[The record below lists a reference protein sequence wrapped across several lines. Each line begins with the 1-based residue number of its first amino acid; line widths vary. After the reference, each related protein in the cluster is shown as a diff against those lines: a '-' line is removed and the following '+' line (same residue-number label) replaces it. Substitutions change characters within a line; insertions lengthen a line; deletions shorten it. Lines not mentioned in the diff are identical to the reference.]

1 MSTVLTRLPL
11 TTTSRRRPCPGAG
24 VAFPRLH
31 PTKARLANA
40 PAISSPEIGISV
52 LLVNARCYSA
62 VAMCGRFYLTAGPAE
77 IRKLFKLEKIPELV
91 PRYNI
96 APMQSTPIVVAEEGG
111 RAVLMAR
118 WGLVPAWSR
127 DLSPAPGMINAPAET
142 LEEKPAYRTAFQ
154 SQRCL
159 VPANGFYEW
168 QAKGTRKQ
176 PYKVALRAGA
186 LIAFA
191 GLWARWT
198 PEGGDPVET
207 FTIVT
212 TRASKLVSEVHDR
225 MPVII
230 APTDYQ
236 RWLTAPAAA
245 AKRMLVPFAAGL
257 TIAAVGDRVN
267 NIRNDDVSLLQPA
280 DL

>member
-1 MSTVLTRLPL
+1 MQ
-11 TTTSRRRPCPGAG
+11 TS
-24 VAFPRLH
+24 
-31 PTKARLANA
+31 
-40 PAISSPEIGISV
+40 
-52 LLVNARCYSA
+52 
-62 VAMCGRFYLTAGPAE
+62 
-77 IRKLFKLEKIPELV
+77 
-91 PRYNI
+91 
-96 APMQSTPIVVAEEGG
+96 PIVIAEDNI
-111 RAVLMAR
+111 RAFHVAR
-118 WGLVPAWSR
+118 WGLVPSWSR
-127 DLSPAPGMINAPAET
+127 DLSPGAGMINAPAET
-142 LEEKPAYRTAFQ
+142 LEEKPAYRKTFG

-168 QAKGTRKQ
+168 SARGTKKQ
-176 PYKVALRAGA
+176 PYKIAVRNGA

-191 GLWARWT
+191 GLWERWA
-198 PEGGDPVET
+198 PEGGDLVET

-230 APTDYQ
+230 APADYQ

-245 AKRMLVPFAAGL
+245 AKRLLLPFAAGL
-257 TIAAVGDRVN
+257 TIAAVGERVN

>member
-1 MSTVLTRLPL
+1 
-11 TTTSRRRPCPGAG
+11 
-24 VAFPRLH
+24 
-31 PTKARLANA
+31 
-40 PAISSPEIGISV
+40 
-52 LLVNARCYSA
+52 
-62 VAMCGRFYLTAGPAE
+62 MCGRFYLTASSAE
-77 IRKLFKLEKIPELV
+77 IRKQFKLEKIPELV

-96 APMQSTPIVVAEEGG
+96 APMQTSPILIADETG
-111 RAVLMAR
+111 RALDMAR
-118 WGLVPAWSR
+118 WGLVPSWSR
-127 DLSPAPGMINAPAET
+127 DLSPGAGMINAPAET
-142 LEEKPAYRTAFQ
+142 LDEKPAYRKAFD
-154 SQRCL
+154 SQRCV

-168 QAKGTRKQ
+168 QARGTKKQ
-176 PYKVALRAGA
+176 PYKIAVRNGA

-191 GLWARWT
+191 GLWERWT

-230 APTDYQ
+230 APADYQ

-245 AKRMLVPFAAGL
+245 AKRLLLPFAPGL

>member
-1 MSTVLTRLPL
+1 
-11 TTTSRRRPCPGAG
+11 
-24 VAFPRLH
+24 
-31 PTKARLANA
+31 
-40 PAISSPEIGISV
+40 
-52 LLVNARCYSA
+52 
-62 VAMCGRFYLTAGPAE
+62 MCGRFYLTAAPAE
-77 IRKLFKLEKIPELV
+77 IRRLFKLEKVPELG

-96 APMQSTPIVVAEEGG
+96 APMQTTPIIVAEEGG

-127 DLSPAPGMINAPAET
+127 DLSPGAGMINAPAES
-142 LEEKPAYRTAFQ
+142 LDEKPAYRTAFQ

-168 QAKGTRKQ
+168 HAKGTRKQ
-176 PYKVALRAGA
+176 PYKIALRAGA

-230 APTDYQ
+230 APTDHQ
-236 RWLTAPAAA
+236 RWLTATAAA
-245 AKRMLVPFAAGL
+245 AKKLLLPYMTGL
-257 TIAAVGDRVN
+257 TITPVGDRVN
-267 NIRNDDVSLLQPA
+267 SVKNDDVTLLQPA
-280 DL
+280 TDS

>member
-1 MSTVLTRLPL
+1 MAHHRGLGEGL
-11 TTTSRRRPCPGAG
+11 RRNPADSP
-24 VAFPRLH
+24 
-31 PTKARLANA
+31 ARQ
-40 PAISSPEIGISV
+40 
-52 LLVNARCYSA
+52 CYTA
-62 VAMCGRFYLTAGPAE
+62 VMCGRFYLTATATE
-77 IRKLFKLEKIPELV
+77 IRRLFKLEKVPELV

-96 APMQSTPIVVAEEGG
+96 APMQSTPIVVAEETG

-127 DLSPAPGMINAPAET
+127 DLSPGAGMVNAPAET
-142 LEEKPAYRTAFQ
+142 LEDKPAYRTAFR

-168 QAKGTRKQ
+168 HAKGARKQ
-176 PYKVALRAGA
+176 PYKIALRAGA

-212 TRASKLVSEVHDR
+212 TRAGRSSTLAHGPECDGQEAALAVYDR
-225 MPVII
+225 
-230 APTDYQ
+230 TDDHRGRRPCQQ
-236 RWLTAPAAA
+236 RQ
-245 AKRMLVPFAAGL
+245 K
-257 TIAAVGDRVN
+257 
-267 NIRNDDVSLLQPA
+267 
-280 DL
+280 

>member
-1 MSTVLTRLPL
+1 MRLGRAAVTRRETSVKTYPL
-11 TTTSRRRPCPGAG
+11 VPFCPAVIEKSRVFAREAG
-24 VAFPRLH
+24 YTA
-31 PTKARLANA
+31 
-40 PAISSPEIGISV
+40 
-52 LLVNARCYSA
+52 A
-62 VAMCGRFYLTAGPAE
+62 VMCGRFYLTATPAE
-77 IRKLFKLEKIPELV
+77 IRKVFKLESLPKLV

-96 APMQSTPIVVAEEGG
+96 APMQSAPIVVAEEAG

-127 DLSPAPGMINAPAET
+127 DLSPGAGMINAPAET
-142 LEEKPAYRTAFQ
+142 LEEKPAYRTALQ

-168 QAKGTRKQ
+168 QARGTKKQ
-176 PYKVALRAGA
+176 PYKITLRHGA

-191 GLWARWT
+191 GLWARWA
-198 PEGGDPVET
+198 PEEGDAVET

-230 APTDYQ
+230 SPTDYQ
-236 RWLTAPAAA
+236 RWLTAPAAT
-245 AKRMLVPFAAGL
+245 AKKLLLPYAAGL
-257 TIAAVGDRVN
+257 TITAVSDRVN
-267 NIRNDDVSLLQPA
+267 SLKNDDVSLLQPA
-280 DL
+280 ATG